1 VKARCA
7 GPNWPTEKSNLDK
20 LDAATFLRTTTMNK
34 RVQVC
39 GAPEFMGA
47 KGSGVD
53 GFLLF

>member
-1 VKARCA
+1 
-7 GPNWPTEKSNLDK
+7 LDK

-39 GAPEFMGA
+39 GVPEFVEE
-47 KGSGVD
+47 KGGGVD